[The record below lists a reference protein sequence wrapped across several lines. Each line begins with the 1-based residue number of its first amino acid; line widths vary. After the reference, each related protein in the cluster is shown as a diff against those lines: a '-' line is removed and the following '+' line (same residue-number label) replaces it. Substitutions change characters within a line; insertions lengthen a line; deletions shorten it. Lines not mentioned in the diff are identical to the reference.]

1 MLDAAKTSLPLGLL
15 APFAERLKTWM
26 LTSEERLQ
34 RAEQK
39 ILEGIKTKVAGI
51 KKVCVILLMEEIL
64 HHLGCIKPCELWD
77 IHHINWF
84 AGFLPSTV

>member
-51 KKVCVILLMEEIL
+51 KKVYVIL
-64 HHLGCIKPCELWD
+64 
-77 IHHINWF
+77 
-84 AGFLPSTV
+84 